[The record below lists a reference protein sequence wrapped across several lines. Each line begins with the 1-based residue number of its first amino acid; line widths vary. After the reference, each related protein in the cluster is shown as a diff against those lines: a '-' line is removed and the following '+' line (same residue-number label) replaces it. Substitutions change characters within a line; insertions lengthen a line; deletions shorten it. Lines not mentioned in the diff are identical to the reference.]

1 VSTRHAPEGVTRRGL
16 LLGGGALVVAF
27 QAGCALPVIPRRP
40 APDLEAAAAW
50 IAHAGGRYTLVL
62 PRVEMG
68 QGVLT
73 ALHQVACEELGIE
86 RDALQTR
93 LHDSAALPVV
103 RATVGSESMQS
114 YALPLAQAC
123 ATLHD
128 ALARGQV
135 AGRLVVQERPV
146 CELRAFRRGG
156 RHVGRSVPPLQGRGI
171 VTGAPLYAA
180 DQRPP
185 GLLHGRVLR
194 APVAP
199 ELASRLRGFDAAAA
213 RAVSG
218 FVALVQDEALQ
229 LGAAPGLGIV
239 ARTPGALDRIAAAL
253 APQWESVDP
262 DRGFDAASVEALLDI
277 DARLARGRPAH
288 TVLRE
293 PMQEPHPVG
302 DGRWDVD
309 LRLDLPAAAH
319 GAIEPRA
326 AVAIVADGR
335 ATLWAGTQDVF
346 YVRDVLARRLGLDE
360 TAVTVHGCRVGG
372 AFGGRTLC
380 TVELEAALL
389 ARAAGAPVKV
399 QWTRAQEL
407 AQGFHR
413 PPSSHRV
420 RARLAGGRVV
430 AWQHAQASGHILLT
444 NAALPPWLQRI
455 ASLRGDGGVARGALP
470 PYRLGA
476 RDIAFDLVRLPV
488 YTGPWRGLGAA
499 ANGFVVESAID
510 ACARAAGA
518 DPLAFRLAHAD
529 DPRLA
534 RVLQR
539 VAALAGWGTPPAA
552 PPAGVRRG
560 RGIAGGVYKGAS
572 WAAVVADV
580 EIAAD
585 GAVRCSALWCV
596 HDGGRVVHPG
606 LVRAQCEGNLVW
618 GLGML
623 WCDALPLADSR
634 VAAGGFDAA
643 PIPRLADVPPMTV
656 DLVDGDEPP
665 GGAGET
671 AIVCA
676 AAALANALTDASGRR
691 PLRLPLPGAPVPR
704 WPA

>member
-1 VSTRHAPEGVTRRGL
+1 MSARGSSGRGLTRRGL
-16 LLGGGALVVAF
+16 LVGGGALLVAF
-27 QAGCALPVIPRRP
+27 QPGCALPVIPRRP
-40 APDLEAAAAW
+40 APDLEAAAGW

-73 ALHQVACEELGIE
+73 ALHQVACEELGIGW
-86 RDALQTR
+86 DALQTR
-93 LHDSAALPVV
+93 LHDSASLPPV
-103 RATVGSESMQS
+103 RATVGSESVQA

-123 ATLHD
+123 ATLRD
-128 ALARGQV
+128 AVARGQ
-135 AGRLVVQERPV
+135 AGGRLVVQPRPI
-146 CELRAFRRGG
+146 EALRFMRRGG
-156 RHVGRSVPPLQGRGI
+156 AQVGRSPPPLQGRAI

-185 GLLHGRVLR
+185 GLLFGRVLR
-194 APVAP
+194 APVVP
-199 ELASRLRGFDAAAA
+199 ELRSRLRAFDAAAA
-213 RAVSG
+213 RAVPG
-218 FVALVQDEALQ
+218 FVALVQDDALR

-253 APQWESVDP
+253 APQWEVDG
-262 DRGFDAASVEALLDI
+262 GFDAATVDALLDI

-288 TVLRE
+288 AVVRE
-293 PMQEPHPVG
+293 PLP
-302 DGRWDVD
+302 DGGARWDVD
-309 LRLDLPAAAH
+309 LRFDIPAAAH

-326 AVAIVADGR
+326 AGARVAEGR

-346 YVRDVLARRLGLDE
+346 YVRDVVARRLGLDE
-360 TAVTVHGCRVGG
+360 AAVTVHGCRVGG

-389 ARAAGAPVKV
+389 ARAADAPVKV

-420 RARLAGGRVV
+420 RVRLAGTRVV

-476 RDIAFDLVRLPV
+476 RDIGFDLVRLPV
-488 YTGPWRGLGAA
+488 FTGPWRGLGAA

-510 ACARAAGA
+510 ACARAAGV

-539 VAALAGWGTPPAA
+539 VAALAGWAAPRAA

-585 GAVRCSALWCV
+585 AAVRCTALWCV
-596 HDGGRVVHPG
+596 HDGGRVIHPG

-618 GLGML
+618 GLSML
-623 WCDALPLADSR
+623 WCDALPIADSR
-634 VAAGGFDAA
+634 VAATGFDAA
-643 PIPRLADVPPMTV
+643 PVPRLADVPPMRV
-656 DLVDGDEPP
+656 ELVDGDEPP

>member
-1 VSTRHAPEGVTRRGL
+1 MLA
-16 LLGGGALVVAF
+16 GGGTLLVAF

-50 IAHAGGRYTLVL
+50 IGHADGRYTLVL

-86 RDALQTR
+86 WHALHTR
-93 LHDSAALPVV
+93 LHDSAALPLV
-103 RATVGSESMQS
+103 RATVGSESMQA
-114 YALPLAQAC
+114 YVVPLAQAC
-123 ATLHD
+123 ATLRD
-128 ALARGQV
+128 ALAGPQARRHG
-135 AGRLVVQERPV
+135 GRRVVQERPLS
-146 CELRAFRRGG
+146 ELRALRRGG
-156 RHVGRSVPPLQGRGI
+156 RHVGRSVPLLHGREI

-180 DQRPP
+180 DQRPA
-185 GLLHGRVLR
+185 GLLFGRVLR
-194 APVAP
+194 APVSP
-199 ELASRLRGFDAAAA
+199 ELRSRLRGLDAAAA
-213 RAVSG
+213 RAVPG
-218 FVALVQDEALQ
+218 FVALVQDEALD

-239 ARTPGALDRIAAAL
+239 ARTPGALDRIADAL
-253 APQWESVDP
+253 AARWEVDG
-262 DRGFDAASVEALLDI
+262 GFDAAQVDALLDI
-277 DARLARGRPAH
+277 DKRLARGRLAH

-293 PMQEPHPVG
+293 PLPDSARSAP
-302 DGRWDVD
+302 WDVD
-309 LRLDLPAAAH
+309 LRFDLPAAAH

-326 AVAIVADGR
+326 AVAVVADGR
-335 ATLWAGTQDVF
+335 ATVWAGTQDVF
-346 YVRDVLARRLGLDE
+346 YVRDVLARRLGLDKD
-360 TAVTVHGCRVGG
+360 AVTVHGCRVGG
-372 AFGGRTLC
+372 AFGARTLC

-420 RARLAGGRVV
+420 RARLAGGRID

-476 RDIAFDLVRLPV
+476 RDIAFDLVRLPLF
-488 YTGPWRGLGAA
+488 TGPWRGLGAA
-499 ANGFVVESAID
+499 ANGFVVESTID
-510 ACARAAGA
+510 ACAQASGA
-518 DPLAFRLAHAD
+518 DPLAFRLAHCD
-529 DPRLA
+529 DARLD
-534 RVLQR
+534 RVLRR
-539 VAALAGWGTPPAA
+539 VAALAGWSAPRAA
-552 PPAGVRRG
+552 TPAGVRRG
-560 RGIAGGVYKGAS
+560 RGIAGGVYKGSS
-572 WAAVVADV
+572 WAAVVAEV
-580 EIAAD
+580 EIAPD
-585 GAVRCSALWCV
+585 GSVRCSGLWCV
-596 HDGGRVVHPG
+596 HDGGRVIHPG

-623 WCDALPLADSR
+623 WCDALPLAHSR

-643 PIPRLADVPPMTV
+643 PIPRLGDVPPMV
-656 DLVDGDEPP
+656 VELVDGDEPP

-671 AIVCA
+671 VIVCA
-676 AAALANALTDASGRR
+676 AAALANALTDASGVR